1 MRAPGCVTW
10 KGFLSL
16 AGRRGGRAG
25 GTEHPGSRRGREARA
40 ALPQPGLGLP
50 GSPCPK
56 PLPPRQPRSS
66 AVSLT
71 VGHRVQGIAPTLPLS
86 FHPGERG
93 AYNPQPPSSPPTSTP
108 HPAWSPQNAALPQ
121 CSQLRSLPPAP
132 PQHSGPRASSSQLPQ
147 TSAHTAFLPG
157 PPTSSLCRGGEALPP
172 PRSHPCV
179 QPPLPPAAP
188 GLLPITV
195 SPLGYVCH
203 CGPPGVR
210 AQCETSTLGLD
221 RHQYLT
227 VHDIKTPASW
237 RPAGLNPLA
246 APCRS
251 APNSSRWPRS
261 PAQTP
266 LHRPAKELVMNLAL
280 LGCPQLPV
288 PRVLTLGSCVQPLLA

>member
-25 GTEHPGSRRGREARA
+25 GTEHPGSGRGREARA

-108 HPAWSPQNAALPQ
+108 HPAWSPQNAACLNTPSSEASHLPRP
-121 CSQLRSLPPAP
+121 STAGPGPAP
-132 PQHSGPRASSSQLPQ
+132 RSSPRPLPTLPSFLVHQQAHCAGVGRHCLLHEAIPVFSPPHPLQPLGCSPLQCRPWVMCAIVGLPESGPN
-147 TSAHTAFLPG
+147 
-157 PPTSSLCRGGEALPP
+157 
-172 PRSHPCV
+172 V
-179 QPPLPPAAP
+179 
-188 GLLPITV
+188 
-195 SPLGYVCH
+195 
-203 CGPPGVR
+203 
-210 AQCETSTLGLD
+210 
-221 RHQYLT
+221 
-227 VHDIKTPASW
+227 
-237 RPAGLNPLA
+237 RPAP
-246 APCRS
+246 
-251 APNSSRWPRS
+251 
-261 PAQTP
+261 
-266 LHRPAKELVMNLAL
+266 
-280 LGCPQLPV
+280 
-288 PRVLTLGSCVQPLLA
+288 